1 MDGQVEACT
10 GGEFVCGSLAV
21 TLLINYLDGNPI
33 KDADGTAPYFDNL
46 TQFMVTSEN
55 AEAFYEFLSD
65 ENLATH
71 TISDEEYQNLLVRN
85 NPDVD
90 YDYFYEMCIRDRATT
105 ARWRGMPTCLSAP
118 IWCRAT

>member
-1 MDGQVEACT
+1 
-10 GGEFVCGSLAV
+10 
-21 TLLINYLDGNPI
+21 
-33 KDADGTAPYFDNL
+33 
-46 TQFMVTSEN
+46 MVTSEN

-90 YDYFYEMCIRDRATT
+90 YDYFYDFLTNYEENVYAKVE
-105 ARWRGMPTCLSAP
+105 ANA
-118 IWCRAT
+118 AQ

>member
-46 TQFMVTSEN
+46 TQFMVTAEN
-55 AEAFYEFLSD
+55 AEDFMSSSAMRTWPPTPSPTRSIRTCWF
-65 ENLATH
+65 ATIP
-71 TISDEEYQNLLVRN
+71 TWT
-85 NPDVD
+85 
-90 YDYFYEMCIRDRATT
+90 MTT
-105 ARWRGMPTCLSAP
+105 STTS
-118 IWCRAT
+118 

>member
-46 TQFMVTSEN
+46 TQFMVTAEN
-55 AEAFYEFLSD
+55 AEDFYEFLSD

-90 YDYFYEMCIRDRATT
+90 YDYFYDFLTNYEENVYAKVE
-105 ARWRGMPTCLSAP
+105 ANA
-118 IWCRAT
+118 AQ